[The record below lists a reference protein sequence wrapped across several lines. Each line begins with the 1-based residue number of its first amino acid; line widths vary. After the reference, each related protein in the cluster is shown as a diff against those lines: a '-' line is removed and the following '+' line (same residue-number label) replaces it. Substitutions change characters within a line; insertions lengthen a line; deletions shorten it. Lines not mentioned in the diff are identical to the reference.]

1 MARRAAGVEGLGMRF
16 LVFVLRRL
24 AATALTLVAVSM
36 LSFSLLSLAPGD
48 FFDDMRLSPQM
59 TEQMAASLKA
69 QYGLDRGFVER
80 YSAWCRSAW
89 KGDFGVSMAYG
100 MPAAEVLKPRL
111 KNTLG
116 LGGLSIV
123 AAWLIAIPFGFVAA
137 VRRGSWVDR
146 CVQILTAT
154 TLAFPEI
161 LFGTL
166 LLIAAARFGWLNSDV
181 VFLQDASALE
191 LLKRMVLPGTV
202 LAFAAFPVIVRHLRS
217 ALIEAAR
224 SPFVREARS
233 AGIRGRRLW
242 LGQILPAAA
251 NPIITLMGL
260 SAAGLIGGSVIAET
274 LFSWPGAGPLFI
286 EAITARDAHIVLDL
300 ALASAALLAAANF
313 LSEICLYIAD
323 PRLRAEGGPR
333 R

>member
-1 MARRAAGVEGLGMRF
+1 
-16 LVFVLRRL
+16 
-24 AATALTLVAVSM
+24 
-36 LSFSLLSLAPGD
+36 
-48 FFDDMRLSPQM
+48 
-59 TEQMAASLKA
+59 MAASLRA

-89 KGDFGVSMAYG
+89 TGEFGVSMAYG
-100 MPAAEVLKPRL
+100 MPASEVLKPRL
-111 KNTLG
+111 KNTLL
-116 LGGLSIV
+116 LGGVSIV
-123 AAWLIAIPFGFVAA
+123 AAWLIAIPFGFLAA
-137 VRRGSWVDR
+137 VRRGGWVDR

-154 TLAFPEI
+154 ALALPEI

-166 LLIAAARFGWLNSDV
+166 LLLIASRYGWLHSDT
-181 VFLQDASALE
+181 VFLKDASVLE
-191 LLKRMVLPGTV
+191 LLRRMVLPGLV

-217 ALIEAAR
+217 ALIEAAQ

-233 AGIRGRRLW
+233 AGIWGRRLW

-251 NPIITLMGL
+251 NPIITLAGL

-286 EAITARDAHIVLDL
+286 EAIMARDVHIVLDL
-300 ALASAALLAAANF
+300 ALASAALLAATNF

-323 PRLRAEGGPR
+323 PRLRAEGGTR

>member
-1 MARRAAGVEGLGMRF
+1 MKF

-24 AATALTLVAVSM
+24 AATALTLVAVSV
-36 LSFSLLSLAPGD
+36 LSFLLLSLAPGD

-59 TEQMAASLKA
+59 TEEMAASLRA
-69 QYGLDRGFVER
+69 QYGLERGFVER
-80 YSAWCRSAW
+80 YSAWCSSAW

-100 MPAAEVLKPRL
+100 MPASEVLKPRL
-111 KNTLG
+111 KNTLL
-116 LGGLSIV
+116 LGALSIAV
-123 AAWLIAIPFGFVAA
+123 AWLAAIPFGFLAA
-137 VRRGSWVDR
+137 VRRGGWVDR

-154 TLAFPEI
+154 ALALPEI

-166 LLIAAARFGWLNSDV
+166 LLIVASRYGWLSSET
-181 VFLQDASALE
+181 VFLKDASAGE
-191 LLKRMVLPGTV
+191 LLRKMILPGLV

-217 ALIEAAR
+217 ALIEAAQA
-224 SPFVREARS
+224 PFVREARS

-251 NPIITLMGL
+251 NPIITLIGL

-286 EAITARDAHIVLDL
+286 EAITARDVHVVLDL
-300 ALASAALLAAANF
+300 ALASATLLAAANF
-313 LSEICLYIAD
+313 VSEVCLYIAD
-323 PRLRAEGGPR
+323 PRLRAEGWTGR
-333 R
+333 

>member
-1 MARRAAGVEGLGMRF
+1 MRF

-24 AATALTLVAVSM
+24 AATALTLAAVSA
-36 LSFSLLSLAPGD
+36 LSFALISVAPGN

-59 TEQMAASLKA
+59 TEEMAASLRA

-100 MPAAEVLKPRL
+100 MPASEVLKPRL
-111 KNTLG
+111 KNTLL
-116 LGGLSIV
+116 LGGISII
-123 AAWLIAIPFGFVAA
+123 AAWLAAIPFGFLAA

-146 CVQILTAT
+146 GVQALTAT
-154 TLAFPEI
+154 ALALPEI

-166 LLIAAARFGWLNSDV
+166 LLLVASRYGWLRSEA
-181 VFLQDASALE
+181 VFLKDASAAEILRKM
-191 LLKRMVLPGTV
+191 LLPALV

-251 NPIITLMGL
+251 NPIITLAGL

-286 EAITARDAHIVLDL
+286 EAITARDVHIVLDL
-300 ALASAALLAAANF
+300 ALASAALLAATNF
-313 LSEICLYIAD
+313 LSEICLYIVD
-323 PRLRAEGGPR
+323 PRLRAEGGGR

>member
-1 MARRAAGVEGLGMRF
+1 MKFLG
-16 LVFVLRRL
+16 FVVRRL
-24 AATALTLVAVSM
+24 AATVLTLVAVSV
-36 LSFSLLSLAPGD
+36 LSFLLLSLAPGD

-59 TEQMAASLKA
+59 TEEMAANLRA
-69 QYGLDRGFVER
+69 QYGLERGFVER

-100 MPAAEVLKPRL
+100 MPATEVLKPRL
-111 KNTLG
+111 KNTLM

-123 AAWLIAIPFGFVAA
+123 VAWLAAIPFGFLAA
-137 VRRGSWVDR
+137 VWRGGWIDR
-146 CVQILTAT
+146 CVQVLTAT
-154 TLAFPEI
+154 ALALPEI

-166 LLIAAARFGWLNSDV
+166 LLLVASRHGWLRSDA
-181 VFLQDASALE
+181 VFLKDASAGE
-191 LLKRMVLPGTV
+191 LLRKMLLPVLV

-224 SPFVREARS
+224 APFVREARS
-233 AGIRGRRLW
+233 AGIRGTRLW
-242 LGQILPAAA
+242 LAQILPAAA

-260 SAAGLIGGSVIAET
+260 SVAGLIGGSVIAET

-323 PRLRAEGGPR
+323 PRLRAEGGAPR
-333 R
+333 

>member
-1 MARRAAGVEGLGMRF
+1 MRF
-16 LVFVLRRL
+16 LGFALKRL
-24 AATALTLVAVSM
+24 AATALTLVAVSA
-36 LSFSLLSLAPGD
+36 LSFLLISVAPGN

-59 TEQMAASLKA
+59 TEEMAASLRA

-80 YSAWCRSAW
+80 YSAWCRSVW
-89 KGDFGVSMAYG
+89 TGEFGVSMAYG
-100 MPAAEVLKPRL
+100 MPASEVLKPRL
-111 KNTLG
+111 KNTLL
-116 LGGLSIV
+116 LGGISMA
-123 AAWLIAIPFGFVAA
+123 AAWLVAIPFGFLAA

-146 CVQILTAT
+146 GVQALTAT
-154 TLAFPEI
+154 ALALPEI

-166 LLIAAARFGWLNSDV
+166 LLLVASRYGWLRSEA
-181 VFLQDASALE
+181 VFLRDASLAEILRKM
-191 LLKRMVLPGTV
+191 LLPGLV

-217 ALIEAAR
+217 ALIEAAQ

-251 NPIITLMGL
+251 NPIITLAGL

-286 EAITARDAHIVLDL
+286 EAITARDVHIVLDL
-300 ALASAALLAAANF
+300 ALASAALLAATNF

-323 PRLRAEGGPR
+323 PRLRAEGGAR

>member
-1 MARRAAGVEGLGMRF
+1 MRF

-24 AATALTLVAVSM
+24 AATVVTLAAVSV

-59 TEQMAASLKA
+59 TEQMAASLKS

-89 KGDFGVSMAYG
+89 RGEFGVSMAYG

-111 KNTLG
+111 KNTLV

-123 AAWLIAIPFGFVAA
+123 AAWLIAVPFGFLAA

-146 CVQILTAT
+146 CVQVMTAT
-154 TLAFPEI
+154 ALAFPEI

-166 LLIAAARFGWLNSDV
+166 LLLAASRFGWLRSDV
-181 VFLQDASALE
+181 VFLQDASLAQ
-191 LLKRMVLPGTV
+191 LLKRMVLPGMV
-202 LAFAAFPVIVRHLRS
+202 LAFAAFPVIVRHVRS
-217 ALIEAAR
+217 ALIESAR

-251 NPIITLMGL
+251 NPIITLLGL

-300 ALASAALLAAANF
+300 ALASAGLLAAANF

-323 PRLRAEGGPR
+323 PRLRAEGGSPESR

>member
-1 MARRAAGVEGLGMRF
+1 MRF
-16 LVFVLRRL
+16 LVFFLRRL
-24 AATALTLVAVSM
+24 AATALTLVAVSA
-36 LSFSLLSLAPGD
+36 LSFLLISVAPGN

-59 TEQMAASLKA
+59 TEEMAASLRA
-69 QYGLDRGFVER
+69 QYGLDQGFVER

-89 KGDFGVSMAYG
+89 TGEFGVSMAYG
-100 MPAAEVLKPRL
+100 MPASEVLKPRL
-111 KNTLG
+111 KNTLL
-116 LGGLSIV
+116 LGGVSIV
-123 AAWLIAIPFGFVAA
+123 AAWLAAIPFGFLAA
-137 VRRGSWVDR
+137 VRRGGWADR
-146 CVQILTAT
+146 CVQVLTAAA
-154 TLAFPEI
+154 LALPEI

-166 LLIAAARFGWLNSDV
+166 LLLVASRYGWLRSDA
-181 VFLQDASALE
+181 VFLKDASVWE
-191 LLKRMVLPGTV
+191 LLQRMVLPGLV

-217 ALIEAAR
+217 ALIEAAQ

-251 NPIITLMGL
+251 NPIITLAGL

-286 EAITARDAHIVLDL
+286 EAITARDVHIVLDL

-313 LSEICLYIAD
+313 LSEVCLYIAD
-323 PRLRAEGGPR
+323 PRLRAEGGTR

>member
-1 MARRAAGVEGLGMRF
+1 MKF
-16 LVFVLRRL
+16 LDYVLRRL
-24 AATALTLVAVSM
+24 AATVLTLLAVSV
-36 LSFSLLSLAPGD
+36 LSFALISVAPGN

-59 TEQMAASLKA
+59 TEQMAASLRA

-80 YSAWCRSAW
+80 YSTWCRSAW
-89 KGDFGVSMAYG
+89 KGEFGVSMAYG
-100 MPAAEVLKPRL
+100 MPASEVLKPRL
-111 KNTLG
+111 KNTLL
-116 LGGLSIV
+116 LGGLSML
-123 AAWLIAIPFGFVAA
+123 AAWLIAIPFGFLAA

-146 CVQILTAT
+146 CVQALTAT
-154 TLAFPEI
+154 ALALPEI

-166 LLIAAARFGWLNSDV
+166 LLLVASRCGWLRSDT
-181 VFLQDASALE
+181 VFLKDASAAEILRKM
-191 LLKRMVLPGTV
+191 LLPGLV

-251 NPIITLMGL
+251 NPIITLAGL

-286 EAITARDAHIVLDL
+286 EAIMARDVHIVLDL
-300 ALASAALLAAANF
+300 ALASAALLAATNF
-313 LSEICLYIAD
+313 LSEICLYMAD
-323 PRLRAEGGPR
+323 PRLRAEGGAR

>member
-1 MARRAAGVEGLGMRF
+1 MRF
-16 LVFVLRRL
+16 LVFVMRRL
-24 AATALTLVAVSM
+24 AATALTLAAVSV

-59 TEQMAASLKA
+59 SEQMAARLKS

-89 KGDFGVSMAYG
+89 KGEFGVSMAQG
-100 MPAAEVLKPRL
+100 RPASEVLKPKL
-111 KNTLG
+111 KNTLA
-116 LGGLSIV
+116 LGGLSIFV
-123 AAWLIAIPFGFVAA
+123 AWLAAIPFGFLAA

-146 CVQILTAT
+146 CVQATTAT
-154 TLAFPEI
+154 ALAFPEI
-161 LFGTL
+161 VFGTL
-166 LLIAAARFGWLNSDV
+166 LLIVASKFGWLRSDE
-181 VFLQDASALE
+181 VFLEDASLWE
-191 LLKRMVLPGTV
+191 LLKRMALPGTV

-242 LGQILPAAA
+242 VGQILPAAA
-251 NPIITLMGL
+251 NPIITLLGL
-260 SAAGLIGGSVIAET
+260 SAAGLIGGSVIAES

-300 ALASAALLAAANF
+300 ALASAALLATANF

-323 PRLRAEGGPR
+323 PRLRSEGGPR
-333 R
+333 P

>member
-1 MARRAAGVEGLGMRF
+1 MRF

-24 AATALTLVAVSM
+24 AATALTLVAVSV
-36 LSFSLLSLAPGD
+36 LSFLLLSLAPGD
-48 FFDDMRLSPQM
+48 FFDEMRLSRQM
-59 TEQMAASLKA
+59 SEEMAASLKS
-69 QYGLDRGFVER
+69 QYGLDQGFVER

-111 KNTLG
+111 KNTLA
-116 LGGLSIV
+116 LGGMSIV
-123 AAWLIAIPFGFVAA
+123 AAWLAAIPFGFLAA

-146 CVQILTAT
+146 CVQVMTAT
-154 TLAFPEI
+154 ASAFPEI
-161 LFGTL
+161 IFGTL
-166 LLIAAARFGWLNSDV
+166 LLLAAARFGWLRTDV
-181 VFLQDASALE
+181 VFLRDASLWE
-191 LLKRMVLPGTV
+191 LLKRMALPGTV
-202 LAFAAFPVIVRHLRS
+202 LAFAAFPVIVRHMRS

-286 EAITARDAHIVLDL
+286 EAITARDAHVVLDL
-300 ALASAALLAAANF
+300 ALASAGLLAAANF

-323 PRLRAEGGPR
+323 PRLRAEGGIR

>member
-1 MARRAAGVEGLGMRF
+1 MKF

-24 AATALTLVAVSM
+24 AATALTLVAVSA
-36 LSFSLLSLAPGD
+36 LSFLLLSLAPGD

-59 TEQMAASLKA
+59 TEEMAASLRA
-69 QYGLDRGFVER
+69 QYGLERGFVER
-80 YSAWCRSAW
+80 YSAWCSSAW

-100 MPAAEVLKPRL
+100 MPASEVLKPRL
-111 KNTLG
+111 KNTLL
-116 LGGLSIV
+116 LGALSIAV
-123 AAWLIAIPFGFVAA
+123 AWLAAIPFGFLAA
-137 VRRGSWVDR
+137 VRRGGWVDR

-154 TLAFPEI
+154 TLALPEI

-166 LLIAAARFGWLNSDV
+166 LLIVASRYGWLSSET
-181 VFLQDASALE
+181 VFLKDASAGE
-191 LLKRMVLPGTV
+191 LLQKMILPGLV

-217 ALIEAAR
+217 ALIEAAQA
-224 SPFVREARS
+224 PFVREARS

-251 NPIITLMGL
+251 NPIITLIGL

-286 EAITARDAHIVLDL
+286 EAITARDVHVVLDL
-300 ALASAALLAAANF
+300 ALASATLLAAANF
-313 LSEICLYIAD
+313 VSEVCLYIAD
-323 PRLRAEGGPR
+323 PRLRAEGWTGR
-333 R
+333 

>member
-1 MARRAAGVEGLGMRF
+1 MRF
-16 LVFVLRRL
+16 LVFALRRL
-24 AATALTLVAVSM
+24 GATALTLAAVSV

-59 TEQMAASLKA
+59 TEQTAAGLRA
-69 QYGLDRGFVER
+69 QYGLDRGFIER

-89 KGDFGVSMAYG
+89 NGEFGVSMAYG
-100 MPAAEVLKPRL
+100 MPASELLLPRL
-111 KNTLG
+111 KNTLL

-123 AAWLIAIPFGFVAA
+123 AAWLVAVPIGFLAAI
-137 VRRGSWVDR
+137 RRGWIDR
-146 CVQILTAT
+146 VIQVVTAT

-166 LLIAAARFGWLNSDV
+166 LLLVASRCGWMRTDT
-181 VFLQDASALE
+181 VFLKDASTWE
-191 LLKRMVLPGTV
+191 LLQRMALPGLV

-217 ALIEAAR
+217 ALIEASRA
-224 SPFVREARS
+224 PFIREARS
-233 AGIRGRRLW
+233 AGIHGRRLW

-260 SAAGLIGGSVIAET
+260 SVAGLIGGSVIAET
-274 LFSWPGAGPLFI
+274 IFSWPGAGPLFI

-313 LSEICLYIAD
+313 VSEICLYIAD
-323 PRLRAEGGPR
+323 PRLRSEGGR
-333 R
+333 ER

>member
-1 MARRAAGVEGLGMRF
+1 MARRIAGMEGPGMRF
-16 LVFVLRRL
+16 LLFVLRRFAATVLTL
-24 AATALTLVAVSM
+24 AAVSV

-48 FFDDMRLSPQM
+48 FVDDMRLNPEM
-59 TEQMAASLKA
+59 TEEMASRLKS

-80 YSAWCRSAW
+80 YSAWCRSAL

-100 MPAAEVLKPRL
+100 MPAAKVVKPRL
-111 KNTLG
+111 KNTLA
-116 LGGLSIV
+116 LGGLSIA
-123 AAWLIAIPFGFVAA
+123 AAWLAACLLGFLAA

-146 CVQILTAT
+146 CVQIMTAT
-154 TLAFPEI
+154 ATAFPEI
-161 LFGTL
+161 LFGTML
-166 LLIAAARFGWLNSDV
+166 LLLAARFGWLRSDV
-181 VFLQDASALE
+181 AFLRDASAAE
-191 LLKRMVLPGTV
+191 WLKRMVLPGLV
-202 LAFAAFPVIVRHLRS
+202 LAFGAFPVIVRHLRS
-217 ALIEAAR
+217 ALVEAAAA
-224 SPFVREARS
+224 PYVLEARS

-251 NPIITLMGL
+251 NPIITLLGL

-274 LFSWPGAGPLFI
+274 LFGWPGVGPLFI
-286 EAITARDAHIVLDL
+286 EAIMARDVHIVLDL

>member
-1 MARRAAGVEGLGMRF
+1 
-16 LVFVLRRL
+16 
-24 AATALTLVAVSM
+24 
-36 LSFSLLSLAPGD
+36 
-48 FFDDMRLSPQM
+48 
-59 TEQMAASLKA
+59 
-69 QYGLDRGFVER
+69 
-80 YSAWCRSAW
+80 
-89 KGDFGVSMAYG
+89 MAYG
-100 MPAAEVLKPRL
+100 LPAAEVLKPRL
-111 KNTLG
+111 KNTLA

-154 TLAFPEI
+154 ALAFPEI

-166 LLIAAARFGWLNSDV
+166 LLLAAARFGWLNSDV
-181 VFLQDASALE
+181 VFLRDASMLE
-191 LLKRMVLPGTV
+191 LLRRMVLPGLV

-233 AGIRGRRLW
+233 AGIRGRSLW

-300 ALASAALLAAANF
+300 ALASAVLLAAANF